1 MTQEELIS
9 VNQALCNHS
18 NQKHY
23 AQKRFDI
30 LNCFEIVETRCSN
43 CHKILF
49 LELRKIPER
58 KISRTEELLSKHKK
72 SSE

>member
-1 MTQEELIS
+1 MTQEELTS

-18 NQKHY
+18 NQRHY
-23 AQKRFDI
+23 IQNQFDI

-49 LELRKIPER
+49 LELRKITER
-58 KISRTEELLSKHKK
+58 KTSKTEENAV
-72 SSE
+72 

>member
-18 NQKHY
+18 NQRHY
-23 AQKRFDI
+23 TQKRFDI
-30 LNCFEIVETRCSN
+30 LNGFEIIENRCSN

-49 LELRKIPER
+49 LEIRKVAER
-58 KISRTEELLSKHKK
+58 ESSRTEEGAL
-72 SSE
+72 

>member
-9 VNQALCNHS
+9 VNQALCNHP
-18 NQKHY
+18 NQRHY
-23 AQKRFDI
+23 TQKRFDI

-49 LELRKIPER
+49 LEIRKIAEG
-58 KISRTEELLSKHKK
+58 KTSSTEEVAV
-72 SSE
+72 